1 MTLIV
6 LWDIDHTLIDN
17 AGVSKEIY
25 AAAFETVTG
34 EHPAEP
40 AVTEGRTDRLI
51 MRSMF
56 RRNGV
61 DEPEW
66 PQVETALAEA
76 GEERREVLR
85 ERGTAL
91 PGVREALKEAS
102 VHDGWAS
109 SVLTGNIA
117 ANARVK
123 LAAFGLDGLLDLPV
137 GAYGADAVERPHLV
151 DIARRR
157 IHRDCGLPVA
167 TPVVLVGDTPR
178 DVEAALTSGVHIIAV
193 ATGVDS
199 PSSLAAAGARVVL
212 PDLTDTDRV
221 LGLMEDIERSENVPG
236 TS

>member
-1 MTLIV
+1 MALIV

-34 EHPAEP
+34 ARPVEP

-51 MRSMF
+51 MRGMF

-76 GEERREVLR
+76 GEERLEILR
-85 ERGTAL
+85 ERGAAL

-102 VHDGWAS
+102 VHDGWVS

-137 GAYGADAVERPHLV
+137 GAYGADSEERPHLV

-157 IHRDCGLPVA
+157 IHRDRRLPID

-178 DVEAALTSGVHIIAV
+178 DVEAALTSGAHVIAV
-193 ATGVDS
+193 ATGIDS
-199 PSSLAAAGARVVL
+199 PSALAAAGARVVL
-212 PDLTDTDRV
+212 PDLADTDRV
-221 LGLMEDIERSENVPG
+221 LRLLEVVERG
-236 TS
+236 